1 MGVRD
6 GFEWFELGSNWV
18 LVLGL
23 VLVWIGLNGQN
34 GENGLFS
41 RFDRHFSR
49 FGSSLSNKNRNFAAS
64 KQQINI
70 YKQFKT
76 LRIWKKKRKQLS
88 KSSSSKRLTVAKVQ
102 QYTHV
107 TMAMCP
113 QRVYLDK
120 KNIDLNDYNYGRRK
134 EKN

>member
-1 MGVRD
+1 MGKMGFFPVLTDIFPLLTRD
-6 GFEWFELGSNWV
+6 L
-18 LVLGL
+18 LKK
-23 VLVWIGLNGQN
+23 I
-34 GENGLFS
+34 
-41 RFDRHFSR
+41 DI
-49 FGSSLSNKNRNFAAS
+49 FAAS

-76 LRIWKKKRKQLS
+76 LRIWKKKRKKLS

-120 KNIDLNDYNYGRRK
+120 KNIDLNDYNYGRKK

>member
-1 MGVRD
+1 MGKK
-6 GFEWFELGSNWV
+6 GCFPV
-18 LVLGL
+18 LTENFPVLA
-23 VLVWIGLNGQN
+23 I
-34 GENGLFS
+34 
-41 RFDRHFSR
+41 RFRK
-49 FGSSLSNKNRNFAAS
+49 KNRNFAAS
-64 KQQINI
+64 KQQISI
-70 YKQFKT
+70 YKQFKI

-120 KNIDLNDYNYGRRK
+120 KNIDLNDYNYGRKK